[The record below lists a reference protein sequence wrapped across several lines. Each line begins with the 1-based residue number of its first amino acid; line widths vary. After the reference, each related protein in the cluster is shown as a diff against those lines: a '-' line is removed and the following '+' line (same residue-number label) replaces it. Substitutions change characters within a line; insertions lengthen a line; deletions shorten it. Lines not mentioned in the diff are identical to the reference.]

1 MTKLYILLL
10 LPLLVA
16 FGLQF
21 LDVYAVVVP
30 YLYAGTFLFTIYEL
44 SIFLLLK
51 KINFSEGTATML
63 QLAFSGLRF
72 FMVMGLILV
81 PIVTK
86 NPEKKILLISI
97 LSLGI
102 YYIVVGN
109 ILQLKTKK

>member
-1 MTKLYILLL
+1 

-16 FGLQF
+16 IGFKL
-21 LDVYAVVVP
+21 LEIYPVAIP
-30 YLYAGTFLFTIYEL
+30 YIIAGTFLFTIYEL
-44 SIFLLLK
+44 SIFVLLK

-72 FMVMGLILV
+72 FLVMGLILV

-86 NPEKKILLISI
+86 NPEKKTLLISI